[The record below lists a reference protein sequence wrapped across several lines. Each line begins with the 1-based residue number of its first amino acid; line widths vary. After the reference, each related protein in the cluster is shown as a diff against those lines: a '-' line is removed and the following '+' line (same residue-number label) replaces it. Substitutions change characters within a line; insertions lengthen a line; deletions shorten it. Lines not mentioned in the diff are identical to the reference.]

1 MMYRLLVII
10 TMSSLVFLAACSA
23 GKKSGKQKS
32 KVEVVSDDIRT
43 DSTDFFSDTYTITQV
58 IDKKELEGRW
68 KVTAM
73 SRPQSQQP
81 ESLTGVTLSIAD
93 SAFAGKA
100 PCNSMAGDFLIKG
113 AAIKFTNIITTKMA
127 CPSLEQETAFLDLL
141 QNKVKV
147 LDLHENKLLLKDAK
161 GNAVLECEKDM

>member
-1 MMYRLLVII
+1 MMFSFVC
-10 TMSSLVFLAACSA
+10 LAACSA
-23 GKKSGKQKS
+23 GRKSGKQKNG
-32 KVEVVSDDIRT
+32 VEVVSDDIRT
-43 DSTDFFSDTYTITQV
+43 DTTDFFNDTYTITRV
-58 IDKKELEGRW
+58 IDKNELEGRW

-73 SRPQSQQP
+73 SRPQSPQP
-81 ESLTGVTLSIAD
+81 EPLTGVTLSIAD
-93 SAFAGKA
+93 SAFAGRA

-127 CPSLEQETAFLDLL
+127 CPALEQETAFLDLL

-147 LDLHENKLLLKDAK
+147 LELQENKLLLKDAR